1 MYKRLFL
8 ISLCLCIKAAVNCL
22 GANAIKVL
30 GYQEGLSSSYVQ
42 AITQDK
48 FGFLWF
54 ATEEG
59 LNRFDGTNFQ
69 TFYKTNGMSGNQLN
83 CVADD
88 PERPIMWIGTQ
99 RDGLCAFDYEKC
111 QFTNYY
117 HDDSNPNSLI
127 TNDIT
132 SLYPASDGQMWIST
146 YWHGID
152 KHDQQNGTFVH
163 YNRHTIKGLPSDQT
177 WCVMDDGNGL
187 LYVGHVNDGLS
198 IIDIKSKKMV
208 AHFRH
213 SNQQG
218 SIAGNDIH
226 CIFKDKLGNIW
237 IGTDNGLD
245 LYDSMNKSF
254 MHFTDHGRLKRRI
267 FDIKQF
273 GNNLWLATEQGG
285 IAVIDL
291 SRRFFSNDELPPISY
306 ISEGENSDNLNGNS
320 VRCLFEDRF
329 GNIWAGVYGGGVNV
343 IMHRQDMFTCISRP
357 HYIYSKNINAQSIL
371 SIALDNE
378 QNIWTGTDGKG
389 VEVYSHD
396 CKKIASYQ
404 QKELSTIQTAIRDS
418 KGRLWLGNFRDNAYV
433 CPKGGNNFKK
443 IFASDGIDVRTFY
456 EHKQTGIMLVGTN
469 NGLFEVDMNS
479 LEVKTKHTF
488 KFLNDVR
495 AIQTDAKGRFWIG
508 FYGGGL
514 EIYNAT
520 FQLLKRFNTTNQF
533 PSNTISQILKDHQ
546 GNMWVATPEGLV
558 HFTRGNDNDFKVYST
573 NNGLKN
579 ANIHAI
585 AEDANGNIWMSTNK
599 GISCKPQ
606 SCETISNYGHNEE
619 FLNGVF
625 LSGSVATD
633 NHQNIYF
640 GSSSGLYRFSPE
652 NVMEHIETP
661 EIFITGITIYRNDE
675 ESTENTLTLIGQSR
689 VTMDYRDNNFR
700 IRFNIQDYSLADR
713 VEYAYCLD
721 EYGKDTWRTTAENNI
736 IFHDLPPG
744 KYKLQVRCRLR
755 NQEWGTQYAEIEI
768 VITPPFWRSWWAY
781 TCYIIS
787 IIALIVYLLN
797 AYKHRLHLEYL
808 LQSEKREHEH
818 QQSLNEERLRFYT
831 NITHELRTPLTLI
844 IGPLEDFAKN
854 SEIPQKAKRKLA
866 VIHQS
871 ALRLNNLISE
881 LLEFR
886 KMESQNRK
894 LCVAKGNIVE
904 TIKEVCLKYD
914 ELNRNDR
921 LSIRFMTVQNMIEMW
936 YDKEVITIVVDNL
949 VSNAIKYTDQ
959 GHVTISIEQ
968 HDNEVKIAVADTGH
982 GIPAEALPHVF
993 ERYYQAGSEH
1003 QVSGTGIG
1011 LSLVKSLVELHHAT
1025 INVESKTGQGTCFTV
1040 TLQADNNYPDAL
1052 HAESARHTSVEKPA
1066 ATTESDVKNSE
1077 MPSMLVVEDN
1087 KDIREYIEES
1097 FCSQFTIHTAQD
1109 GKEGLHLAQQIVPDI
1124 IISDVMMP
1132 NMDGNQMC
1140 RLLKNDLATS
1150 HIPIILLTAKDSLAA
1165 KEEGYDSGADSYITK
1180 PFSHSLLA
1188 SRINNL
1194 LKQRQ
1199 RLSKVL
1205 STPTT
1210 QNDQA
1215 EKQTIL
1221 KESLSK
1227 LDQDF
1232 YNTLNQLIDER
1243 ISSEIDV
1250 NYLAE
1255 KLCMSVSTLYRK
1267 MKSLTGLSTVEYIR
1281 KYKMQY
1287 AERLMLEG
1295 KYTISEVAYMSGFN
1309 SINYFRRCF
1318 KEEFGDVPSDY
1329 LKKLKTVSSG
1339 PR

>member
-1 MYKRLFL
+1 MDKRIFL
-8 ISLCLCIKAAVNCL
+8 ISFCLWIEAVAISLC
-22 GANAIKVL
+22 ANAIKVL
-30 GYQEGLSSSYVQ
+30 GYHEGLSSNYVQ
-42 AITQDK
+42 AIAQDK
-48 FGFLWF
+48 YGFLWF

-59 LNRFDGTNFQ
+59 LNRFDGSDFQ
-69 TFYKTNGMSGNQLN
+69 TFYKTDGLSANQLN

-88 PERPIMWIGTQ
+88 PERPVMWIGTQ

-111 QFTNYY
+111 QFTNYF
-117 HDDSNPNSLI
+117 HDDNNPKSLI

-132 SLYPASDGQMWIST
+132 SLYPAHDGQLWIST

-152 KHDQQNGTFVH
+152 KLDQQSGTFTH
-163 YNRHTIKGLPSDQT
+163 FNRQTVKGLPSNQA

-187 LYVGHVNDGLS
+187 LYIGHVTDGLS
-198 IIDIKSKKMV
+198 IIDIKSRKLV
-208 AHFRH
+208 AHFSH
-213 SNQQG
+213 TSEQ
-218 SIAGNDIH
+218 SSLSGNDVH

-237 IGTDNGLD
+237 VGTDNGLD
-245 LYDSMNKSF
+245 LYDPMNRSF
-254 MHFTDHGRLKRRI
+254 IHFTDNGRLKRRI

-273 GNNLWLATEQGG
+273 GNSLWLATEQGG

-291 SRRFFSNDELPPISY
+291 SRRFFSHEALPQINY

-320 VRCLFEDRF
+320 VRSLFEDQF
-329 GNIWAGVYGGGVNV
+329 GNIWAGLYGGGVNV
-343 IMHRQDMFTCISRP
+343 IMHRQDQFTCINRP
-357 HYIYSKNINAQSIL
+357 PYIYKKNINAQSIL
-371 SIALDNE
+371 SIVLDNE

-396 CKKIASYQ
+396 GKKLSSYQ
-404 QKELSTIQTAIRDS
+404 QKELSTIQASFHDS
-418 KGRLWLGNFRDNAYV
+418 KGRLWFGNFRDNAYV
-433 CPKGGNNFKK
+433 WTPQGKAFRKV
-443 IFASDGIDVRTFY
+443 FASGGIDVRTFF
-456 EHKQTGIMLVGTN
+456 EHRQAGIMLVGTN
-469 NGLFEVDMNS
+469 NGLYEVDMNT
-479 LEVKTKHTF
+479 LEVKALHKF

-495 AIQTDAKGRFWIG
+495 AIQMDTKGRYWIG
-508 FYGGGL
+508 FFGGGL
-514 EIYNAT
+514 EIYNAS
-520 FQLLKRFNTTNQF
+520 FQLLKRFNTSQQF
-533 PSNTISQILKDHQ
+533 PSNTVNQIFKDHQ

-558 HFTRGNDNDFKVYST
+558 HFTGGKNWDFKVYT
-573 NNGLKN
+573 TTNGLKN

-585 AEDANGNIWMSTNK
+585 AEDAQGNIWLSTNK
-599 GISCKPQ
+599 GISCKPK
-606 SCETISNYGHNEE
+606 SSETISNYGHNED
-619 FLNGVF
+619 FLYGIF
-625 LSGSVATD
+625 LGSSVAVD
-633 NHQNIYF
+633 NNNNIYF

-652 NVMEHIETP
+652 NVMAYIETP
-661 EIFITGITIYRNDE
+661 KIFITGITIYRNDE
-675 ESTENTLTLIGQSR
+675 GSTENTLTLIGQDH
-689 VTMDYRDNNFR
+689 VTMDYRDNIFR
-700 IRFNIQDYSLADR
+700 IQFNIQDYSLADR
-713 VEYAYCLD
+713 VEYAYRMDGL
-721 EYGKDTWRTTAENNI
+721 GKDTWHITAENDITFRN
-736 IFHDLPPG
+736 LPPG
-744 KYKLQVRCRLR
+744 KYQLQVRCRLR

-768 VITPPFWRSWWAY
+768 VITPPFWRSWWAW
-781 TCYIIS
+781 TFYIIC
-787 IIALIVYLLN
+787 IIALVGYLLN
-797 AYKHRLHLEYL
+797 AYNHRLRLEYL

-854 SEIPQKAKRKLA
+854 SEIPQKAKQKLA

-886 KMESQNRK
+886 KMETQNRK

-904 TIKEVCLKYD
+904 TVKEVCLKYE
-914 ELNRNDR
+914 ELNRKDTLN
-921 LSIRFMTVQNMIEMW
+921 IQFMTAQNMIEMW
-936 YDKEVITIVVDNL
+936 YDKEVITIMVDNL

-968 HDNEVKIAVADTGH
+968 HDKEVKIAVADTGY
-982 GIPAEALPHVF
+982 GIPTEALPHVF
-993 ERYYQAGSEH
+993 ERYYQASSAH

-1011 LSLVKSLVELHHAT
+1011 LSLVKSLVELHHAS
-1025 INVESKTGQGTCFTV
+1025 INVESKPGEGTCFTI
-1040 TLQADNNYPDAL
+1040 TLQADNTYPEAL
-1052 HAESARHTSVEKPA
+1052 HAETAKQVAAEKAVGMVE
-1066 ATTESDVKNSE
+1066 SGVKNSE
-1077 MPSMLVVEDN
+1077 MPTMLIVEDN

-1097 FCSQFTIHTAQD
+1097 FSSQFTIHTAQD
-1109 GKEGLHLAQQIVPDI
+1109 GKEGLQLAQKIVPDI

-1140 RLLKNDLATS
+1140 SLLKNNLATS
-1150 HIPIILLTAKDSLAA
+1150 HIPIILLTAKDSLIA

-1199 RLSKVL
+1199 RLSNVL
-1205 STPTT
+1205 GAPATDNSQT
-1210 QNDQA
+1210 

-1232 YNTLNQLIDER
+1232 YNALNQYIDER
-1243 ISSEIDV
+1243 IASEIDV

-1295 KYTISEVAYMSGFN
+1295 KYTISEIAYMSGFN

-1329 LKKLKTVSSG
+1329 LKKLKLSD
-1339 PR
+1339 PK